1 MVKGP
6 AGPTITIGVLN
17 YLCILI
23 CCVTDSIN
31 ASIRHSIR
39 VIQDYFL
46 NIPAVQCTG
55 VYMFCNSENLL
66 FKGIRNWEGNL
77 FNRNARLLRY
87 I

>member
-1 MVKGP
+1 MIKGP

-39 VIQDYFL
+39 IIQDYFL
-46 NIPAVQCTG
+46 DIPAVQCTG

-66 FKGIRNWEGNL
+66 FGE
-77 FNRNARLLRY
+77 
-87 I
+87 